1 MLNILFS
8 VLIWY
13 TNKYSSY
20 IKMTDS
26 EREILWHLSVF
37 LMCLDRK

>member
-13 TNKYSSY
+13 TDKYSSY
-20 IKMTDS
+20 IKMADS
-26 EREILWHLSVF
+26 ERKILWHLSVF